1 MSENTDNDMVEKVTT
16 LEKPKRKQTEKQ
28 IEQFKNVIL
37 KKKELYEKRQ
47 LEKKIEASK
56 LLLQHDPEFIKQ
68 TVKTKEKP
76 KKKELMEKEYE
87 SSTEEEDEEE
97 ESSESE
103 KPIKKRPVKPVKEVY
118 KPVKE
123 KSKPRKAKLI
133 IYSESESE
141 SDNDSTISDHIPKP
155 IPKSQH
161 HAKEFKSQQ
170 NKKSLINIKKDTDT
184 PNKIIYDP
192 KNYFV

>member
-37 KKKELYEKRQ
+37 KKKELFEKRQ

-56 LLLQHDPEFIKQ
+56 LLLQHDPEFVKQ
-68 TVKTKEKP
+68 TLVKP
-76 KKKELMEKEYE
+76 KKITDKTNKKELMEKEYE
-87 SSTEEEDEEE
+87 SSSNDDSTE
-97 ESSESE
+97 SVESE
-103 KPIKKRPVKPVKEVY
+103 KPMKRPVKPKEVQ
-118 KPVKE
+118 KPVKS

-141 SDNDSTISDHIPKP
+141 SGNESYESDHIPKP
-155 IPKSQH
+155 IPKSHNSKKFQ
-161 HAKEFKSQQ
+161 SQQ
-170 NKKSLINIKKDTDT
+170 NKKSVINIHKDTDT
-184 PNKIIYDP
+184 PNKTIYDS